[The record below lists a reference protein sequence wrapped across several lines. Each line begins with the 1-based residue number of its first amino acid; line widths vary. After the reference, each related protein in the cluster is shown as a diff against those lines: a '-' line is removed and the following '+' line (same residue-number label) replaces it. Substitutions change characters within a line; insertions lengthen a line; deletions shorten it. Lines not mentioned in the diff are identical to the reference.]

1 MEALKKI
8 LDEKEIINND
18 VDIISYYKKNFK
30 QLGFFPNKV
39 YKRNEQRF
47 TLFSSEVFSK
57 LKDLNLHSFQKTNLV
72 CTPWHLYSRD
82 LKIKDIFQKL
92 RLIKELNLEI

>member
-1 MEALKKI
+1 MSGFNTGGLV
-8 LDEKEIINND
+8 INNAL
-18 VDIISYYKKNFK
+18 DIISYYKKNFK

-57 LKDLNLHSFQKTNLV
+57 LKDLNLLT
-72 CTPWHLYSRD
+72 
-82 LKIKDIFQKL
+82 
-92 RLIKELNLEI
+92 RLFKGNASDNFDKACILL